1 MVACLMPSVCVMICG
16 GPGARPASLPAWATP
31 LMGGARM
38 HASNRPVGWPA
49 AEMGRHGLL
58 PWGLSL
64 SALARPS
71 IVPEYPT
78 GMRSTVKMAPFK
90 ESKSYVFPPFVARDF
105 CPSSDLPRTGS
116 EDAEIYKWGSMD
128 APRRAGPA
136 HGKHGA
142 HLERGRESAALE
154 PSISTSSNSSLSL
167 ILERTGLEFWGFD
180 KSVSA

>member
-1 MVACLMPSVCVMICG
+1 VLGAIPMVACLMPSVCVMICG

-58 PWGLSL
+58 PWGLAL
-64 SALARPS
+64 SALARPT

-78 GMRSTVKMAPFK
+78 GMRSTVKMAPLE
-90 ESKSYVFPPFVARDF
+90 ESRSYVFPPFVARDF

-116 EDAEIYKWGSMD
+116 EDAKIYKWGSTD
-128 APRRAGPA
+128 APHRAGPA
-136 HGKHGA
+136 HGKHGP
-142 HLERGRESAALE
+142 HLERVHESAAAHHK
-154 PSISTSSNSSLSL
+154 PCSTAHGPGDFTALFRS
-167 ILERTGLEFWGFD
+167 
-180 KSVSA
+180 